1 MDGETIQLPQNNFGH
16 CLHGGPK
23 GWQYQVYEA
32 NQLNDST
39 MTLTMKSPDG
49 DANFREM

>member
-1 MDGETIQLPQNNFGH
+1 MEKPFNCPKIILATAA
-16 CLHGGPK
+16 GGPK